1 MKRGAFIVLEGIDG
15 SGTTTQLTRLT
26 EALERKGH
34 RVHPTREPST
44 GLVGRFLREIL
55 ASGKRVEE
63 APDYKTMALLFAADR
78 ADHCVAEIA
87 PRLAEGEVVI
97 SDRYLLSSIV
107 YQSATSTVPD
117 EAAEFVR
124 AVNRGALVP
133 DLTVVV
139 DIDPRVAKVRRA
151 ARGGAPEL
159 YEVDDLQGR
168 LASLYLDAER
178 LLPQHPIVHMRG
190 EGSVEEVT
198 AELLTRVER
207 VIGSGSGA
215 TAKRPGSDFEASK

>member
-1 MKRGAFIVLEGIDG
+1 VKRGKFIVLEGIDG
-15 SGTTTQLTRLT
+15 SGTTTQSTRLA

-34 RVHPTREPST
+34 RAHPTREPST

-55 ASGKRVEE
+55 ASGRRVEE

-78 ADHCVAEIA
+78 ADHCAIEIA

-107 YQSATSTVPD
+107 YQSATSAVPE

-139 DIDPRVAKVRRA
+139 DIDPRVAKARRT

-159 YEVDDLQGR
+159 YEVDELQGR

-178 LLPQHPIVHMRG
+178 LLSEHPIVHLRG
-190 EGSVEEVT
+190 EGSVEDVT
-198 AELLTRVER
+198 AELLAHVER
-207 VIGSGSGA
+207 VIGLGEGSPA
-215 TAKRPGSDFEASK
+215 